1 MTRPDAYWLRL
12 EAEYHRDP
20 VQGNFG
26 PAYALDNPA
35 GFRAYALMSRYSPN
49 HTIHKISDL
58 YGRERWLNDK
68 GWRVMC
74 LALLAIASGTETSTR
89 ELAEKIGCCRMTV
102 SRWIT
107 KLTAWGVI
115 GSGVVRGRY
124 GGIVLFARRQGD
136 NLEHW
141 ANVARA
147 KIAAIRARKLNA
159 HPPLTEDGST
169 SASYPVAYSP
179 SKYVEGVH
187 LNSERL
193 IDALGLDRSRTSG
206 RIPCPAHGE
215 GRKLTL
221 AWKITQERVLLHC
234 FAGCTFQEIKQAVL

>member
-49 HTIHKISDL
+49 HTVHKISDL

-159 HPPLTEDGST
+159 HPPTQEDGIRSSSYLNT
-169 SASYPVAYSP
+169 SYSYSV
-179 SKYVEGVH
+179 SKGVH
-187 LNSERL
+187 LDL
-193 IDALGLDRSRTSG
+193 VDVLGLDRARSKGAIR
-206 RIPCPAHGE
+206 CPAHE
-215 GRKLTL
+215 DKRASLS
-221 AWKITQERVLLHC
+221 WKIADNGKLLLHC
-234 FAGCTFQEIKQAVL
+234 FAGCTFSEIRTAVGG